1 MRVAKSVIVMQIYK
15 IFFIRQHICLILSNT
30 CFTNVDFHIGAL
42 HMHSKILL
50 QTSDSDMPSAS
61 SRGKLC
67 SLCRNSAD
75 GRSCLSVPGYWPS
88 VRHTGSLPTPS
99 AARTVSI
106 SDSPPLPRRYMSHI
120 SCGRPPAGTPSGED
134 RSCNH
139 SSPFISENNDGGAVS
154 STCSCPDSSS

>member
-67 SLCRNSAD
+67 SPGRNSAD
-75 GRSCLSVPGYWPS
+75 GRSCLSVPGCLTSEP
-88 VRHTGSLPTPS
+88 HTGSLPTPS

-139 SSPFISENNDGGAVS
+139 SSPFISENKEGGAVAS
-154 STCSCPDSSS
+154 ACS

>member
-61 SRGKLC
+61 SHGRLC

-75 GRSCLSVPGYWPS
+75 GRSCLSVPEYWTS
-88 VRHTGSLPTPS
+88 GRHTDSLSTPS

-106 SDSPPLPRRYMSHI
+106 SDRPSLQRQYMSHI
-120 SCGRPPAGTPSGED
+120 SCGNPPAGTPSGED
-134 RSCNH
+134 RFYNQ